1 MPPSIKVIA
10 KRRKVLFKH
19 NTVSNNDVHH
29 LRPLG
34 RAPTSTSAIFATATA
49 TTTATTTRAPH
60 QSISR
65 LGLGKGRR
73 SQVISDDLTTARGVQ
88 SRIMDPAGIGK
99 TSDIGSDAMLGVDSN
114 GYFVPELFTTLPPLK
129 DSLETKTSRV
139 QDETVQDCLP
149 LLSAI
154 HDPSKNLFDFN
165 SHGLPWL
172 EREKHVTYLHNCLK
186 KLHAGFVVHDA
197 SRPWILYWVLAGLCL
212 LGEDVQQ
219 YRTRFIAL
227 KHVQDA
233 SSRAWSAN
241 ERALQSGADFISN
254 AESGWWLWR
263 GSRPNVTLRDIIC
276 GNPEPRYGWWKG
288 KFGYD

>member
-19 NTVSNNDVHH
+19 KTASSNDVHD
-29 LRPLG
+29 LRPLD
-34 RAPTSTSAIFATATA
+34 RASTSTSTKTATATA
-49 TTTATTTRAPH
+49 TFTRAPH
-60 QSISR
+60 QSTSR
-65 LGLGKGRR
+65 LALLGKGRR
-73 SQVISDDLTTARGVQ
+73 SEAALGDLTAARPILQ
-88 SRIMDPAGIGK
+88 NRIMDPAGIGQ
-99 TSDIGSDAMLGVDSN
+99 TSDIDSDSMLGVDPN
-114 GYFVPELFTTLPPLK
+114 GYFVPDLFTSLPPLK
-129 DSLETKTSRV
+129 DSLETQTSRV
-139 QDETVQDCLP
+139 QDETVHDCLP
-149 LLSAI
+149 LLAAV
-154 HDPSKNLFDFN
+154 HDPTRNLFDFN

-172 EREKHVTYLHNCLK
+172 EREKHVRYLHNCLR
-186 KLHAGFVVHDA
+186 KLPAGFVVHDA
-197 SRPWILYWVLAGLCL
+197 SRPWILYWVLAALCL

-227 KHVQDA
+227 KRVQNA

-241 ERALQSGADFISN
+241 ERALQSGTDFISN

-288 KFGYD
+288 KLGYD